1 MKPIQYHPKDP
12 NSCSHQVLKFLIKS
26 TTDKPLPVHRISHVL
41 TPDSDEDGD
50 KMQYYQISRSNVP
63 TTDENMYAS
72 TDEDTKL

>member
-26 TTDKPLPVHRISHVL
+26 TAGQPTPAHHVTHTL
-41 TPDSDEDGD
+41 TPDSVEDEA
-50 KMQYYQISRSNVP
+50 KMKYYLISRSDEP
-63 TTDENMYAS
+63 TTDDNMYIS